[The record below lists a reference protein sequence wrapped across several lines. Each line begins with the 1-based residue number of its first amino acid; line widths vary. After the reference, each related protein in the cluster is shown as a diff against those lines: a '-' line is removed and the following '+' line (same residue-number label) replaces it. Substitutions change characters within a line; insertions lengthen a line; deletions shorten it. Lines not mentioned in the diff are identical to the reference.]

1 LLKASAIKLLQP
13 PINFTVAS
21 KNKLGIVA
29 QNAVA
34 FPIKSLTL
42 KNNIIMIIR
51 KFKLGDWVKIKGDG
65 NAPKMEIVKYV
76 PKKDPLTGTINNNTF
91 VECVYYSNG
100 ERYSRTIHQNRLLK
114 LLESGGIY
122 QS

>member
-1 LLKASAIKLLQP
+1 
-13 PINFTVAS
+13 
-21 KNKLGIVA
+21 
-29 QNAVA
+29 
-34 FPIKSLTL
+34 
-42 KNNIIMIIR
+42 MIIR

-100 ERYSRTIHQNRLLK
+100 ERFSRTVHKNRLFK
-114 LLESGGIY
+114 LIESGGIY

>member
-1 LLKASAIKLLQP
+1 M
-13 PINFTVAS
+13 
-21 KNKLGIVA
+21 A

-65 NAPKMEIVKYV
+65 NAPKMEIV

>member
-1 LLKASAIKLLQP
+1 
-13 PINFTVAS
+13 
-21 KNKLGIVA
+21 
-29 QNAVA
+29 
-34 FPIKSLTL
+34 
-42 KNNIIMIIR
+42 MIIR

-65 NAPKMEIVKYV
+65 
-76 PKKDPLTGTINNNTF
+76 KKDPLTGTINNNTF